1 MARASTRAAST
12 EARWQ
17 DTRRAS
23 LAVRSA
29 CVTAR
34 SSRIR
39 VSLIPPRRLRHR
51 RARQWHLPRRPRHR
65 DLLSA
70 RGKPWTVTAC
80 STPTL
85 HHDDHEPVRRTPGAE
100 RPVVRHGQAP
110 PMPHCDEAASRVRHP
125 TSAGAVR
132 AAFGLAKTW
141 AMIAGI
147 IRTLGI
153 LIAVGSSAPTADARL
168 TWVPHPGPGGGAPR
182 LWAAA
187 WAP

>member
-1 MARASTRAAST
+1 MRDGAKLENPSLPDTSAPPPPPSSAPVAPAAPPT
-12 EARWQ
+12 PPGPP
-17 DTRRAS
+17 
-23 LAVRSA
+23 
-29 CVTAR
+29 
-34 SSRIR
+34 
-39 VSLIPPRRLRHR
+39 VS
-51 RARQWHLPRRPRHR
+51 
-65 DLLSA
+65 
-70 RGKPWTVTAC
+70 PWNALDGYGLQHAN
-80 STPTL
+80 L